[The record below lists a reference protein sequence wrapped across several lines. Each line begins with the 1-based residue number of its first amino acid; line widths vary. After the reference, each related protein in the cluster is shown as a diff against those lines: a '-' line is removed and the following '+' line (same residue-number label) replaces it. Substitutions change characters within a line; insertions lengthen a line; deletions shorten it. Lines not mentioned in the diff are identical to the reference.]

1 MFNATFNNISVRRS
15 DDLTECCLKI
25 KWEDYCKFC
34 FKKPDIDSENGSND
48 LESELKDK
56 SHDLESEMK
65 DKSHD
70 QNQKVDI
77 C

>member
-1 MFNATFNNISVRRS
+1 M
-15 DDLTECCLKI
+15 KI
-25 KWEDYCKFC
+25 KWEGYCKFC
-34 FKKPDIDSENGSND
+34 FKKADLDSENGSND

-70 QNQKVDI
+70 LKSKVGSMSDNLKTKRLKYKHS
-77 C
+77 

>member
-1 MFNATFNNISVRRS
+1 
-15 DDLTECCLKI
+15 LKI

-70 QNQKVDI
+70 LESEMKDKSHDQNQKVDI